1 MLCELLLGKEIKEKC
16 KEEELVL
23 KNELSSISNYGI
35 YYIDTIETKEG
46 ITTISVKQCL
56 PSESVVKA
64 IKEIF

>member
-16 KEEELVL
+16 KEEEIIL
-23 KNELSSISNYGI
+23 KNDLYSISNYGI
-35 YYIDTIETKEG
+35 YYKETIETKEG

>member
-1 MLCELLLGKEIKEKC
+1 MKKIKNLLLLG
-16 KEEELVL
+16 
-23 KNELSSISNYGI
+23 ISGI
-35 YYIDTIETKEG
+35 MIFSLIFPIFATIEETKEG